1 MRQYATVSGVIFGL
15 VAAGQ
20 LARLLFRWPVQVA
33 SVSVP
38 LWPSAL
44 AVVIAA
50 ALATWAFRT
59 ASTPNATSL

>member
-1 MRQYATVSGVIFGL
+1 MRQYATVSGMIFGL
-15 VAAGQ
+15 VAAVQ
-20 LARLLFRWPVQVA
+20 IVRLLFRWPVQVA

-44 AVVIAA
+44 AVVVAG

-59 ASTPNATSL
+59 ASTTTP